1 MQFDMNLGT
10 TDSDFVNWDTVGLDN
25 DFDEFSGR
33 SLRTGVVSKY
43 LIPLNR
49 IRIEMPLDGGDGVS
63 EQMIGVLR

>member
-1 MQFDMNLGT
+1 
-10 TDSDFVNWDTVGLDN
+10 V
-25 DFDEFSGR
+25 
-33 SLRTGVVSKY
+33 VVSLAGLIVFSHRYKSGVFTPVVFKY